1 MVDGVMPIVWLG
13 LVGVAISAYVWYTHV
28 TDGPVVCLGSGCAT
42 VIRSE
47 YGRLLGIPNGALG
60 VLYFGLVT
68 VTPLLERSL
77 LPEARSLMLIPTSIA
92 LVLYLYLTYLQF
104 FVLQAA
110 CNCRLISAGLPLL
123 IFWGFI
129 VR

>member
-1 MVDGVMPIVWLG
+1 MIPIVWLG
-13 LVGVAISAYVWYTHV
+13 LAGVAISAYVWYTHV

-47 YGRLLGIPNGALG
+47 YGRLLSVPNGALG
-60 VLYFGLVT
+60 VLYFGLVAL
-68 VTPLLERSL
+68 TPLLERSL

-104 FVLQAA
+104 FVLQAV
-110 CNCRLISAGLPLL
+110 CNWCLMSAGLTLL
-123 IFWGFI
+123 IFGVLIF
-129 VR
+129 R

>member
-1 MVDGVMPIVWLG
+1 VIPIVWLG
-13 LVGVAISAYVWYTHV
+13 LAGVAISAYVWYTHV

-47 YGRLLGIPNGALG
+47 YGRLLSIPNGALG
-60 VLYFGLVT
+60 VLYFGLVAL
-68 VTPLLERSL
+68 TPLLERSL

-104 FVLQAA
+104 FVLQAV
-110 CNCRLISAGLPLL
+110 CNWCLMSAGLTLL
-123 IFWGFI
+123 IFGVLIF
-129 VR
+129 R

>member
-1 MVDGVMPIVWLG
+1 VIPIVWLG
-13 LVGVAISAYVWYTHV
+13 LAGVAISAYVWYTHV
-28 TDGPVVCLGSGCAT
+28 TDGPVVCIGSGCAT

-104 FVLQAA
+104 FVLQAV
-110 CNCRLISAGLPLL
+110 CNWCLMSAGLTLL
-123 IFWGFI
+123 IFGVLIF
-129 VR
+129 R

>member
-1 MVDGVMPIVWLG
+1 MIPIVWLG
-13 LVGVAISAYVWYTHV
+13 LAGVAISAYVWYTHV

-47 YGRLLGIPNGALG
+47 YGRLLSIPNGALG
-60 VLYFGLVT
+60 VLYFGLVAL
-68 VTPLLERSL
+68 TPLLERSL

-104 FVLQAA
+104 FVLQAV
-110 CNCRLISAGLPLL
+110 CNWCLMSAGLTLL
-123 IFWGFI
+123 IFGVLIF
-129 VR
+129 R

>member
-1 MVDGVMPIVWLG
+1 MIPIVWLG
-13 LVGVAISAYVWYTHV
+13 LAGVAISAYVWYTHV

-60 VLYFGLVT
+60 VLYFGLVAL
-68 VTPLLERSL
+68 TPLLERSL

-104 FVLQAA
+104 FVLQAV
-110 CNCRLISAGLPLL
+110 CNWCLMSAGLTLL
-123 IFWGFI
+123 IFGVLIF
-129 VR
+129 R